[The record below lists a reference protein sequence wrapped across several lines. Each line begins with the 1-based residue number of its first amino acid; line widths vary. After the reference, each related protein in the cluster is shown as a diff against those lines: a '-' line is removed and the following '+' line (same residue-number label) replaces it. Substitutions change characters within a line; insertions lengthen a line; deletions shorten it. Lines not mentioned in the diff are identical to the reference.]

1 MSNYIYFFS
10 NLNQKE
16 KEYKKAIE
24 KMIEH
29 NNQMKTQFENYDEL
43 KQRFYNETIQDL
55 EGNNE
60 KDLDG

>member
-1 MSNYIYFFS
+1 
-10 NLNQKE
+10 LNQKE